1 MKVCLA
7 QINTTPGDVS
17 GNFEAI
23 GAGID
28 AARAGDADI
37 VLFPEL
43 TIPGYLQQDLI
54 YHPSYVDRNL
64 AVLGDVVERTR
75 GIPGLHVVVGYID
88 RNPEAGKPFRNMAA
102 VIRDGRVVCTYQKQL
117 LPFYDVFDEAR
128 YYQPGTELALFEVKG
143 VKVDAGPDPYRGR
156 LGVQLRRSF

>member
-7 QINTTPGDVS
+7 QINTTPGDFS

-43 TIPGYLQQDLI
+43 TIPGYLHQDLI

-75 GIPGLHVVVGYID
+75 GIPGLHVVGGYID
-88 RNPEAGKPFRNMAA
+88 GNQEAGKPFRNMAA
-102 VIRDGRVVCTYQKQL
+102 VIRDGRVVCTY
-117 LPFYDVFDEAR
+117 
-128 YYQPGTELALFEVKG
+128 
-143 VKVDAGPDPYRGR
+143 
-156 LGVQLRRSF
+156 